1 MEVIIQILKLVKS
14 RQSYSFLYLIDN
26 FSLGTGS
33 GSNKKPTGLPAS
45 ETGSQD
51 QLSAPSSPAKSVPP
65 AAQGNYSNSKNL
77 SNKSYTLPICTNLTI
92 FPLDCPAPATAAAAP
107 TGNESAQP
115 EVRKFSRFT
124 IIPSAEPPKSEP
136 SEQPQQP
143 QAQQAPQPPV
153 NYQPTGAT
161 PKGTTPVKG
170 LTPDSTI
177 HQGQQPATS
186 R

>member
-1 MEVIIQILKLVKS
+1 MTI
-14 RQSYSFLYLIDN
+14 

-33 GSNKKPTGLPAS
+33 GSSKKPTGLPAS

-65 AAQGNYSNSKNL
+65 AALAQGNYSDSKNL
-77 SNKSYTLPICTNLTI
+77 SNESYPLPICTNLTI
-92 FPLDCPAPATAAAAP
+92 FPLDCPAPAAATAAAAP
-107 TGNESAQP
+107 AGNESAQP

-124 IIPSAEPPKSEP
+124 IIPSAEPTTKSEP

-153 NYQPTGAT
+153 NYQPTGTT

-170 LTPDSTI
+170 MTPDSTI
-177 HQGQQPATS
+177 HQGQQPATP

>member
-1 MEVIIQILKLVKS
+1 M
-14 RQSYSFLYLIDN
+14 
-26 FSLGTGS
+26 
-33 GSNKKPTGLPAS
+33 
-45 ETGSQD
+45 
-51 QLSAPSSPAKSVPP
+51 
-65 AAQGNYSNSKNL
+65 
-77 SNKSYTLPICTNLTI
+77 ICTNLTI
-92 FPLDCPAPATAAAAP
+92 FPLDCPAPATAAAEPA
-107 TGNESAQP
+107 GNESAQP

>member
-1 MEVIIQILKLVKS
+1 M
-14 RQSYSFLYLIDN
+14 
-26 FSLGTGS
+26 
-33 GSNKKPTGLPAS
+33 
-45 ETGSQD
+45 
-51 QLSAPSSPAKSVPP
+51 
-65 AAQGNYSNSKNL
+65 
-77 SNKSYTLPICTNLTI
+77 I
-92 FPLDCPAPATAAAAP
+92 FPLDSPAPAAATAENS
-107 TGNESAQP
+107 GNESAQP

-143 QAQQAPQPPV
+143 QTQQAPQPPV

-177 HQGQQPATS
+177 HQGQQPTTA